1 MQNEKQLA
9 TAQEKNAK
17 VVEEMRML
25 AQEHSLE
32 IQKRSIELKELKSGY
47 ESKIDGLDSEMSGLH
62 DLLSKNNLANQEMLA
77 TFANERATYDATIRG
92 LNDTIGEK
100 EDEIA
105 HLNAD
110 NERVLE
116 SAASSI
122 KDLKKEKLR
131 NTRMSLTVME
141 QLQTQLKM
149 VQAEHKKQKEDLNEM
164 SSQVGIIARSE
175 FTSIN

>member
-1 MQNEKQLA
+1 
-9 TAQEKNAK
+9 
-17 VVEEMRML
+17 MRML

-100 EDEIA
+100 EDEVS
-105 HLNAD
+105 D
-110 NERVLE
+110 NGATVRGE
-116 SAASSI
+116 A
-122 KDLKKEKLR
+122 
-131 NTRMSLTVME
+131 TRY
-141 QLQTQLKM
+141 LQ
-149 VQAEHKKQKEDLNEM
+149 
-164 SSQVGIIARSE
+164 
-175 FTSIN
+175 